1 MPAGGDDSY
10 DECLIHSGSDA
21 IWGRFC
27 FFISWT
33 IQWGAAST
41 VPSDTTFQ
49 TDDDSFLFC

>member
-27 FFISWT
+27 FLYLGPFNGGSIN
-33 IQWGAAST
+33 G
-41 VPSDTTFQ
+41 
-49 TDDDSFLFC
+49 SF